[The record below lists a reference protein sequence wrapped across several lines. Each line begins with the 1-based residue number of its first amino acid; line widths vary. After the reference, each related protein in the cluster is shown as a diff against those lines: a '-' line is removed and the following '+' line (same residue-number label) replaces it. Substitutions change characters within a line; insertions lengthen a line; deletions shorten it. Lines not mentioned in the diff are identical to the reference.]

1 MGSIKR
7 YICSTET
14 FFMLSTAV
22 HKIRKVLTPK
32 IMKIVSNSIIPQLN
46 YKLNTPVDFRPAPI
60 DS

>member
-1 MGSIKR
+1 
-7 YICSTET
+7 
-14 FFMLSTAV
+14 MLSTAV